1 MRGEKLEV
9 ETRAAAAKPL
19 AKTRGRF
26 AYSRR
31 LAPYVFVAP
40 FIVSFLLF
48 FAYPVVSTVVMS
60 FQEVLPGQTK
70 FIGLANYRKLLNP
83 TFYTAVTNSAR
94 YTFWTLVVLIPLPL
108 VIAVFLNSQLM
119 KARNF
124 FRSALFVPAL
134 TSVVVAGTI
143 FRLVFSELDG
153 ALMNSIAALFGIAP
167 QKWLAQSS
175 TAMMVLVLLATW
187 RWLGVNIV
195 YFLSGLQ
202 GIPKELYESAEID
215 GANRWRKF
223 LNITLPLLKPV
234 TIYVLTIS
242 VYGGFAMFT
251 ESYMMYNGNRSPKDI
266 GLTMVGYIYQQGLE
280 QNNLGLG
287 SAIGLTL
294 LGITLVVNLVQLKFF
309 GLFRRED

>member
-1 MRGEKLEV
+1 M
-9 ETRAAAAKPL
+9 ETHAVAAKPL
-19 AKTRGRF
+19 AKTKGKL

-48 FAYPVVSTVVMS
+48 FAYPVCSTVVMS
-60 FQEVLPGQTK
+60 FQDVLPGQAK

-83 TFYTAVTNSAR
+83 TFYTAIFNSAR

-108 VIAVFLNSQLM
+108 VIAVFLNSSFM
-119 KARNF
+119 KAKHF
-124 FRSALFVPAL
+124 FRSTLFVPAL

-143 FRLVFSELDG
+143 FRLIFSELDG
-153 ALMNSIAALFGIAP
+153 ALMNTVAGLFGISP

-175 TAMMVLVLLATW
+175 TAMLVLVLLATW

-202 GIPKELYESAEID
+202 SIPNELYESAEID
-215 GANRWRKF
+215 GAGRWRQF

-251 ESYMMYNGNRSPKDI
+251 ESYMMYGGNRSPKDI

-280 QNNLGLG
+280 QNNLGFG

-294 LGITLVVNLVQLKFF
+294 LAITMVINLIQLKCF
-309 GLFRRED
+309 GLFRKED